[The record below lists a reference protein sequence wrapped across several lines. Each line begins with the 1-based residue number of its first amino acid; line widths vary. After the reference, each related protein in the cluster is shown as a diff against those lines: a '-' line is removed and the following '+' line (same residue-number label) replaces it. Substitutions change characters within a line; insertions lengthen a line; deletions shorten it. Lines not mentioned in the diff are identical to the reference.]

1 MADPDQRTTHGKPP
15 TDSRGIL
22 DVDAAVEADRDAR
35 RRAQT
40 DEQIR
45 EAQAQP
51 GIADVERAEG
61 VNPFLG
67 RHGERPA
74 KATLQDFVGWM
85 KRDLGR
91 FADLPVYI
99 EAAGHGGHGVGAAA
113 TEQFV
118 HIRIYT
124 ATNRYRF
131 RAVERSDDEGYLGCQ
146 GSGRKPRAG
155 ANYTGGR
162 DLHDGPLTEETWA
175 RILAEIVSYEMV
187 RVQRNAVGSH
197 LLGVPLRFWRS
208 PPAGTRDDDRI

>member
-1 MADPDQRTTHGKPP
+1 MADKDQKTTTTFGDPP
-15 TDSRGIL
+15 AGYDPAKAG
-22 DVDAAVEADRDAR
+22 EEFDAR
-35 RRAQT
+35 SG
-40 DEQIR
+40 R
-45 EAQAQP
+45 EALSTEP
-51 GIADVERAEG
+51 PRCS
-61 VNPFLG
+61 
-67 RHGERPA
+67 
-74 KATLQDFVGWM
+74 ATLQDFVGWM

-118 HIRIYT
+118 HMRIYT

-131 RAVERSDDEGYLGCQ
+131 RAVERSDDEGYLSCQ